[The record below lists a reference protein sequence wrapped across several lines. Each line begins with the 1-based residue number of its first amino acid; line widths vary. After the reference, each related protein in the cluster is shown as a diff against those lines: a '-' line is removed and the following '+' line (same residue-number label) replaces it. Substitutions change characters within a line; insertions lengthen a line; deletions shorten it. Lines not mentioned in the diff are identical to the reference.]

1 MNLVASAPG
10 GMGLLQLVHVANI
23 IVDAFSLMMDVPSDG
38 FVNVRL
44 AYILCVSCFATLL
57 SMFLSNI

>member
-10 GMGLLQLVHVANI
+10 GMGLLQLVHVANVI
-23 IVDAFSLMMDVPSDG
+23 AAAFSFIIDVLGDG

-44 AYILCVSCFATLL
+44 AYILYVSYFATLL
-57 SMFLSNI
+57 SMFFSNI